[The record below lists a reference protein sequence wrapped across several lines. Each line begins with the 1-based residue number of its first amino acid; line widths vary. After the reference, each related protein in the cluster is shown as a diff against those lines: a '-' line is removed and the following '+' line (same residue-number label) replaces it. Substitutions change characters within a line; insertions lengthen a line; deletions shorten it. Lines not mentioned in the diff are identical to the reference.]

1 MTASFLF
8 YRDDTRGER
17 SALLKGGEKMNES
30 LARILVSA
38 KEMDKWVPVNFLVKY
53 DIQQVNLLDLEDQG
67 LLLVNQSKT
76 DGLLLKLTL
85 IGYHHFR

>member
-1 MTASFLF
+1 M
-8 YRDDTRGER
+8 
-17 SALLKGGEKMNES
+17 KGGGKMNES

-76 DGLLLKLTL
+76 NGLLLKLTL
-85 IGYHHFR
+85 KGYHHFR